1 MMANLDRGLTHTHT
15 QNMVILL
22 GSELSF
28 GTQSVLRSLRK
39 QINNM
44 LLLIVEAKNNYHVE
58 APILLQKNNKLHIM
72 KNLIQFF
79 SFILCLF
86 KNCFIKCYFLKCI
99 RERFNNSF

>member
-28 GTQSVLRSLRK
+28 GTRSVLRSFRK

-44 LLLIVEAKNNYHVE
+44 LLLILEAENNKLYVE
-58 APILLQKNNKLHIM
+58 APILLQKNSKLHIM

-79 SFILCLF
+79 SFIIMPF
-86 KNCFIKCYFLKCI
+86 
-99 RERFNNSF
+99 

>member
-28 GTQSVLRSLRK
+28 GTRSVLRSFRK

-44 LLLIVEAKNNYHVE
+44 LLLIVEAKNNIMLRH
-58 APILLQKNNKLHIM
+58 PSCFRKITNCIL
-72 KNLIQFF
+72 
-79 SFILCLF
+79 
-86 KNCFIKCYFLKCI
+86 
-99 RERFNNSF
+99 